1 MSTSLKDLRQEV
13 GQALAECFVGTA
25 DSGCTSTSIIDAEL
39 EDPDNAATLYE
50 RDWVKVVSGDSRR
63 IRLTDG
69 YTPSTG
75 VIAWTRALSEVPSV
89 GTEYEIHSLV
99 DPDTLDRLINTGL
112 QRCTYIERETI
123 TVVAGQREYSLAA
136 YTWLTRKGQVRN
148 VQAVVGDTALEQRYV
163 SLPWFEVR
171 EDAGVLILDI
181 DPISYNQMILVG
193 HAPYPALASDTAE
206 TDCPLEWAKAAAFAE
221 VYRWLSRFAPGEDRA
236 AYGQEWTRSAAA
248 FAMKS
253 RIYAPRAAVRIQRQR

>member
-1 MSTSLKDLRQEV
+1 MTTSLKDLRQEV
-13 GQALAECFVGTA
+13 GWALAECFVGTV
-25 DSGCTSTSIIDAEL
+25 DSATSTSIMDAEL
-39 EDPDNAATLYE
+39 QDPDEQETKYQ
-50 RDWVKVVSGDSRR
+50 RRWVKVVGGEMRR
-63 IRLTDG
+63 IRITDG
-69 YTPSTG
+69 YDPDNG

-89 GTEYEIHSLV
+89 GIEYEIHSLI

-123 TVVAGQREYSLAA
+123 TVVADQREYALAA

-171 EDAGVLILDI
+171 EDAGVLVLDI
-181 DPISYNQMILVG
+181 DPISYDEMILVG
-193 HAPYPALASDTAE
+193 HSPYPALSSDTEE
-206 TDCPLEWAKAAAFAE
+206 TECLLEWAKAAALVE
-221 VYRWLSRFAPGEDRA
+221 VYRRLSRRGPAEDTAR
-236 AYGQEWTRSAAA
+236 YGQEWARTAAA

-253 RIYAPRAAVRIQRQR
+253 RIYAPRAAIRIQRQR